1 MPGTRLRKVHPTD
14 RRESIIMIKEF
25 EVVPHTADLKI
36 CAYGISYEE
45 LFRHALKG
53 MFASIKPK
61 SPEITYMDDVPHI
74 AHFTVEHKVVVRSLD
89 VETMLIDFL
98 SECLYLSDVHNEAY
112 FDALFSEF
120 SDTELEATIFGVK
133 IDGFEVVEI
142 KAVTYHE
149 LVLEQIDGLWRACI
163 VFDI

>member
-1 MPGTRLRKVHPTD
+1 
-14 RRESIIMIKEF
+14 MIKDYEL
-25 EVVPHTADLKI
+25 VPHTADLKMY
-36 CAYGISYEE
+36 AYGVTLQE
-45 LFRHALKG
+45 LFSNALKG

-61 SPEITYMDDVPHI
+61 STSITYDGDIPLI
-74 AHFTVEHKVVVRSLD
+74 KKYTSQQKVVIRSPEQELLL
-89 VETMLIDFL
+89 VDFL

-112 FDALFSEF
+112 FEARFTTFSE
-120 SDTELEATIFGVK
+120 TELEGTIYGVS

-149 LVLEQIDGLWRACI
+149 LQLEQCEGIWRATL